1 MIMKKLVVTLLVIAA
16 FSVPTLAQV
25 DHDYNPNDVVIPEK
39 GFALNEKNIP
49 ESVLKAVKSEFNLN
63 VPSTWTKF
71 PYALREYGWVYDK
84 GASDVKPD
92 RYQVSMKSKE
102 GLDLYAVY
110 SAEGNLIATRE
121 ESTNIVVP
129 DHVMKA
135 LQNSKY
141 KDWTVVGN
149 KQIIKYFHDKNSVEQ
164 HIRLTVVKDNVVR
177 TISFNYQGK
186 VGL

>member
-1 MIMKKLVVTLLVIAA
+1 M
-16 FSVPTLAQV
+16 
-25 DHDYNPNDVVIPEK
+25 
-39 GFALNEKNIP
+39 
-49 ESVLKAVKSEFNLN
+49 
-63 VPSTWTKF
+63 
-71 PYALREYGWVYDK
+71 YDK
-84 GASDVKPD
+84 AASDVKPD